1 MAVRDLRLVVIDR
14 DGTLNRDPEDF
25 LHGPDDWE
33 PLPGALE
40 AVARLNEAG
49 WRVVVA
55 SNQSGLG
62 RGLFDVDTL
71 NAVHARMHKAL
82 ARVGGR
88 IDAVFFCPH
97 APEDACDCRKPA
109 PGLFLQI
116 AARYGIAPAQLVAV
130 GDSVRDACAGVAAGC
145 DTHLVLTGQSAVHR
159 DGTRPVGLPE
169 GVTIHDDLLAF
180 ADALIAR
187 HAPAA
192 RAADGPAAGMGAAR
206 P

>member
-1 MAVRDLRLVVIDR
+1 MPARDLKLVVIDR

-25 LHGPDDWE
+25 LHGPQDWQ

-40 AVARLNEAG
+40 AVARLNQAG
-49 WRVVVA
+49 WRVVIA

-62 RGLFDVDTL
+62 RGLFDVETL

-82 ARVGGR
+82 AQAGGR
-88 IDAVFFCPH
+88 IEAVFFCPH

-109 PGLFLQI
+109 PGLLLQI
-116 AARYGIAPAQLVAV
+116 AQRYGVPPSQLVVV
-130 GDSVRDACAGVAAGC
+130 GDSVRDVGAGVAAGC

-159 DGTRPVGLPE
+159 NGTRPPDLPP
-169 GVTIHDDLLAF
+169 GVTVHDDLLAF

-187 HAPAA
+187 
-192 RAADGPAAGMGAAR
+192 DAAGTAQER
-206 P
+206 S

>member
-1 MAVRDLRLVVIDR
+1 MLGRDLRLVVIDR

-33 PLPGALE
+33 PLPGAPE

-55 SNQSGLG
+55 CNQPGLE
-62 RGLFDVDTL
+62 RGLFDVETL

-82 ARVGGR
+82 AQAGGR

-97 APEDACDCRKPA
+97 APEDGCDCRKPA
-109 PGLFLQI
+109 PGLLLQI
-116 AARYGIAPAQLVAV
+116 AARYGVAPAQLVVV
-130 GDSVRDACAGVAAGC
+130 GDSVRDVCAGVAAGC
-145 DTHLVLTGQSAVHR
+145 DTHLVLTGQSAAYR
-159 DGTRPVGLPE
+159 GGSRPPGLP
-169 GVTIHDDLLAF
+169 GDVTVHDDLLAF

-187 HAPAA
+187 ESAKSAIATRGCP
-192 RAADGPAAGMGAAR
+192 
-206 P
+206 